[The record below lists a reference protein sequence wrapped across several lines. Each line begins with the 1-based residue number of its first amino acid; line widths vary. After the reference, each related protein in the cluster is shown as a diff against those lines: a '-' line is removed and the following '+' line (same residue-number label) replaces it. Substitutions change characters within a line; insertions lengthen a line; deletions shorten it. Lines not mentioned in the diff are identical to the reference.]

1 MQAMPR
7 KIGIGQLFLSLQWK
21 SALLLSDMA
30 QPTAEYDF
38 LYDSPI
44 GQLGLCIDKESIT
57 RVVWLEEKVSEPT
70 KLSRKKLIP
79 SKSNNSLQKQMV
91 IEALDNY
98 FNSGLFDTE
107 IPLRPQGTP
116 FQQKVWQTLK
126 TIPFGSVRTYGD
138 VAKECHSSSRAV
150 GQACRRNNIPLFIP
164 CHRVVAA
171 KGLGGFMGGYRHVER
186 KRWLLQHE
194 GIL

>member
-1 MQAMPR
+1 MWRAGKNKVFFPIRMT
-7 KIGIGQLFLSLQWK
+7 SE
-21 SALLLSDMA
+21 LLLSDMVQA
-30 QPTAEYDF
+30 TAEYDF
-38 LYDSPI
+38 LYDSPT
-44 GQLGLCIDKESIT
+44 GQLGVCIDRESIT
-57 RVVWLEEKVSEPT
+57 RIIWLEGKTSE
-70 KLSRKKLIP
+70 LSRSYKARALNDYRKK
-79 SKSNNSLQKQMV
+79 KV

-98 FNSGLFDTE
+98 FNSGLFESE
-107 IPLRPQGTP
+107 ISLRPQGTP
-116 FQQKVWQTLK
+116 FQLKVWQALK
-126 TIPFGSVRTYGD
+126 MIPLGSVRTYGD
-138 VAKECHSSSRAV
+138 IAKECHSSSRAV

>member
-7 KIGIGQLFLSLQWK
+7 KIGIGQLFLSPQRNT
-21 SALLLSDMA
+21 ALLLSDMA
-30 QPTAEYDF
+30 LPPAEYDF

-44 GQLGLCIDKESIT
+44 GKLGVCIDSESIT
-57 RVVWLEEKVSEPT
+57 RIVWLEEKASELLKISEGNVSNDC
-70 KLSRKKLIP
+70 LKK
-79 SKSNNSLQKQMV
+79 MV

-98 FNSGLFDTE
+98 FNSGLFESE
-107 IPLRPQGTP
+107 ISLRPQGTP
-116 FQQKVWQTLK
+116 FQLKVWQALK

-171 KGLGGFMGGYRHVER
+171 KGLGGFMGGYRHVGR

>member
-7 KIGIGQLFLSLQWK
+7 KIGIGQVFLSLQRK

-44 GQLGLCIDKESIT
+44 GKLGVCIDRESIT
-57 RVVWLEEKVSEPT
+57 RIVWLEEKVSELL
-70 KLSRKKLIP
+70 KLSEGNASNDYQKK
-79 SKSNNSLQKQMV
+79 MV

-98 FNSGLFDTE
+98 FNSGLFESE
-107 IPLRPQGTP
+107 ISLSPQGTS
-116 FQQKVWQTLK
+116 FQLKVWQALK
-126 TIPFGSVRTYGD
+126 MIPFGSVRTYGD
-138 VAKECHSSSRAV
+138 VAKELQTSSRAV

-171 KGLGGFMGGYRHVER
+171 KGLGGFMGGYRHVKR

>member
-7 KIGIGQLFLSLQWK
+7 KIGIGQLFLSPQRNT
-21 SALLLSDMA
+21 ALLLSDMA
-30 QPTAEYDF
+30 LPPAEYDF

-44 GQLGLCIDKESIT
+44 GKLGVCIDSESIT
-57 RVVWLEEKVSEPT
+57 RIVWLEEKASELLKIFEGNVSNDC
-70 KLSRKKLIP
+70 LKK
-79 SKSNNSLQKQMV
+79 MV

-98 FNSGLFDTE
+98 FNSGLFESE
-107 IPLRPQGTP
+107 ISLRPQGTP
-116 FQQKVWQTLK
+116 FQLKVWQALK

>member
-1 MQAMPR
+1 MTQ
-7 KIGIGQLFLSLQWK
+7 S
-21 SALLLSDMA
+21 
-30 QPTAEYDF
+30 TAKYNF
-38 LYDSPI
+38 LYDSPT
-44 GQLGLCIDKESIT
+44 GQLGVCIDAESIT
-57 RVVWLEEKVSEPT
+57 KIIWLEEDVLEAS
-70 KLSRKKLIP
+70 KLSLSKSSNKKLKRKII
-79 SKSNNSLQKQMV
+79 SV
-91 IEALDNY
+91 LDNY
-98 FNSGLFDTE
+98 FESGLIDPK
-107 IPLRPQGTP
+107 IPLCPQGTL
-116 FQQKVWQTLK
+116 FQKKVWQALK
-126 TIPFGSVRTYGD
+126 RIPSGAVKTYGD

>member
-7 KIGIGQLFLSLQWK
+7 KIGIGQLFLSLQRNT
-21 SALLLSDMA
+21 ALLLSDMA
-30 QPTAEYDF
+30 LPSAEYDF

-44 GQLGLCIDKESIT
+44 GKLGVCIDSESIT
-57 RVVWLEEKVSEPT
+57 RIVWLEEKASELLKISEGNVSNDC
-70 KLSRKKLIP
+70 LKK
-79 SKSNNSLQKQMV
+79 MV

-98 FNSGLFDTE
+98 FNSGLFESE
-107 IPLRPQGTP
+107 ISLRPQGTP
-116 FQQKVWQTLK
+116 FQLKVWQALK

-171 KGLGGFMGGYRHVER
+171 KGLGGFMGGYRHVGR

>member
-7 KIGIGQLFLSLQWK
+7 KIGIGQLFLSPQRNT
-21 SALLLSDMA
+21 ALLLSDMSL
-30 QPTAEYDF
+30 PPAEYDF

-44 GQLGLCIDKESIT
+44 GKLGVCIDSESIT
-57 RVVWLEEKVSEPT
+57 RIVWLEEKASELLKISEGNVPNDC
-70 KLSRKKLIP
+70 LKK
-79 SKSNNSLQKQMV
+79 MV

-98 FNSGLFDTE
+98 FNSGLFESE
-107 IPLRPQGTP
+107 ISLRPQGTP
-116 FQQKVWQTLK
+116 FQLKVWQALK

>member
-7 KIGIGQLFLSLQWK
+7 KIGIGQLFLSPQRNT
-21 SALLLSDMA
+21 ALLLSDMA
-30 QPTAEYDF
+30 LPPAEYDF

-44 GQLGLCIDKESIT
+44 GKLGVCIDSESIT
-57 RVVWLEEKVSEPT
+57 RIVWLEEKASELLKISEGNVPNDC
-70 KLSRKKLIP
+70 LKK
-79 SKSNNSLQKQMV
+79 MV

-98 FNSGLFDTE
+98 FNSGLFESE
-107 IPLRPQGTP
+107 ISLRPQGTP
-116 FQQKVWQTLK
+116 FQLKVWQALK

-171 KGLGGFMGGYRHVER
+171 KGLGGFMGGYRHVGR

>member
-7 KIGIGQLFLSLQWK
+7 KIGIGQLFLSLQRNT
-21 SALLLSDMA
+21 ALLLSDMA
-30 QPTAEYDF
+30 LPSAEYDF

-44 GQLGLCIDKESIT
+44 GKLGVCIDSESIT
-57 RVVWLEEKVSEPT
+57 RIVWLEEKASELLKISEGNVSNDC
-70 KLSRKKLIP
+70 LKK
-79 SKSNNSLQKQMV
+79 MV
-91 IEALDNY
+91 SEALDNY
-98 FNSGLFDTE
+98 FNSGLFESE
-107 IPLRPQGTP
+107 ISLRPQGTP
-116 FQQKVWQTLK
+116 FQLKVWQALK

-171 KGLGGFMGGYRHVER
+171 KGLGGFMGGYRHVGR

>member
-1 MQAMPR
+1 MRAMPR
-7 KIGIGQLFLSLQWK
+7 KIGIGQLFLSLRRNT
-21 SALLLSDMA
+21 ALLLSDMA
-30 QPTAEYDF
+30 LPSAEYDF

-44 GQLGLCIDKESIT
+44 GKLGVCIDSESIT
-57 RVVWLEEKVSEPT
+57 RIVWLEEKASELLKISEGNVSNDC
-70 KLSRKKLIP
+70 LKK
-79 SKSNNSLQKQMV
+79 MV

-98 FNSGLFDTE
+98 FNSGLFESE
-107 IPLRPQGTP
+107 ISLRPQGTP
-116 FQQKVWQTLK
+116 FQLKVWQALK

-171 KGLGGFMGGYRHVER
+171 KGLGGFMGGYRHVGR